1 MRTFFLAT
9 VIFTLLSIVQSQVEE
24 NQDTTE
30 RVFQDRQYQIDA
42 AIVRV
47 MKMRKTLSHQL
58 LLSELYEQLK
68 FPLKVGFARE
78 AGHRVIIL
86 CPKKSMPSMRRETGV
101 PTESGKVWIKFFLP
115 VSMEK
120 ENDLRNLR
128 HTFSQYFI
136 QV

>member
-1 MRTFFLAT
+1 
-9 VIFTLLSIVQSQVEE
+9 
-24 NQDTTE
+24 
-30 RVFQDRQYQIDA
+30 
-42 AIVRV
+42 
-47 MKMRKTLSHQL
+47 
-58 LLSELYEQLK
+58 
-68 FPLKVGFARE
+68 
-78 AGHRVIIL
+78 
-86 CPKKSMPSMRRETGV
+86 MRRETGV